1 MKQDRIQTFYPNL
14 TIIGLSLVGVV
25 IGFYGLYFFMENV
38 YTLYNANASGFFE
51 TLIFSL
57 FPIGLL
63 AYLTYISIVLFL
75 RLYIIDVNPDE
86 TVTIRHLTFLGTT
99 TVQLNELYFRQKQR
113 TSAFNDIQ
121 TSFSAYDNG
130 RTMDLNWLKG
140 RLYLQTKKGKN
151 ITVIR
156 FGYDAFESIKK
167 ELKTDRMN
175 YL

>member
-1 MKQDRIQTFYPNL
+1 MKQDGIQTFYPNL
-14 TIIGLSLVGVV
+14 TIIGLSLFGVV
-25 IGFYGLYFFMENV
+25 IGFYGLYFFIENV
-38 YTLYNANASGFFE
+38 YTIYDANASGFFE
-51 TLIFSL
+51 TLMISL
-57 FPIGLL
+57 FPLGLL

-75 RLYIIDVNPDE
+75 RLYIIEVNPEE
-86 TVTIRHLTFLGTT
+86 TVTFRHLTFLYAT

-113 TSAFNDIQ
+113 TSPFNDNQ

-151 ITVIR
+151 FTVIR
-156 FGYDAFESIKK
+156 FGYDKFESIKK
-167 ELKTDRMN
+167 ELKTSNMN